1 MQRKTTFHQVLATA
15 LLLMGVAFGQ
25 NAFAESSWTIG
36 SSYNSSTKKTKFTV
50 KRSEYTYP
58 QTVLYRT
65 VGLSAYTGQHYT
77 AVSGELNFMAND
89 SIKEIYVQE
98 LDPSDD
104 AYKFQN
110 GSTRT
115 YSFEVTD
122 KGGFVLISKQRDIPS
137 GTSVNSSSTTVFGD
151 KELPI
156 SSGTITV
163 TDGGYAQAYHSV
175 NVNNYYSASASK
187 NYFTAIGAQLR
198 MTVTFDGREK
208 DDGYQYIAIYANT
221 STENIDTGAKDGDP
235 GTIYYSRYMAGFT
248 IEGNVNTTFYPYT
261 FPVTSAGDSCG
272 YVEHPWSGNPKG
284 NLEQQYFNTNCRAT
298 DGRLIIPTELSSLY
312 VRFNASGNNS
322 DTWYAQN
329 VKAHIQAV
337 DNTAPTMKGIVANP
351 GRHAKGNTVYVS
363 VAFSEIMKVTGT
375 PTLSVYWGTTSGT
388 LDYTSGSGNNVLTFK
403 GIIPKTVSD
412 KVSITGY
419 DGTIQDLAGNDFS
432 GSISYTDLFSTNADL
447 AYALSDFRQDDNHNY
462 LITCHDDL
470 RGLVGLVNNGGDI
483 SGKTF
488 LQVTN
493 LTFPYSTQWNTS
505 SSKENNFTSI
515 GNSDHP
521 FQGTYDGEGHTIS
534 GIRIYR
540 DGEGAPNNYQGL
552 FGKVSGTVKRVHLTD
567 TRITGKSYVGGIAG
581 ETNSA
586 TIEECTVANN
596 VCIHAVRNSSVSHGG
611 VVGLNR
617 GTVQSCISHATLSI
631 VNTNYGSAYG
641 GIVGRCYSGSI
652 TDCLAIG
659 VTIPGVDNRGAILGL
674 RSDGSLTCNYY
685 LNCTVAGTANATNV
699 GFNGTD
705 YYNGNSA
712 RALYALTLGQHIA
725 IDHDPSATL
734 PGSGNITYDNG
745 ADINGQPYSYN
756 MASLNLTYNGNLPT
770 GYHAIFTATA
780 GTVNGNTLTMPASA
794 VTVSTDFVA
803 NTYSVRFKSNSSSA
817 TGSMANQGFTY
828 GVAQPLT
835 ANNYS
840 RAGYTFAGWN
850 TQSNGNGTSYTD
862 QQSVSNLTPEN
873 GATFNLY
880 AQWTANQYTVKLDQ
894 QIGSGGTTSVTATF
908 DAAMPDITIPTI
920 TGYTF
925 GGYYTETNGGGTQ
938 YYNADGTSARNWDN
952 TEATT
957 LYAQWS
963 VTPWEGSGTSENDP
977 YLIIYA
983 SQLVKLADS
992 VNSGTKDYSGK
1003 YLKLGNDIDMD
1014 GIAFDGIGNFT
1025 NSFQGT
1031 FDGAGKTLSHVT
1043 VNRSTEN
1050 CVGVFG
1056 EVYDGTVKNLILD
1069 GASVTGY
1076 IRVGVLVGN
1085 TLNTTTIENCL
1096 VLNSSISGHEN
1107 KYVGVISGN
1116 HGGSDVTYCANH
1128 YRGCTFLGTANATN
1142 VGVGDSNTGTNHGA
1156 HDIAGARSIHTLT
1169 IPEHVTATSTDTV
1182 TYNHV
1187 LYYASNVSVTLSPEI
1202 GYAISDVTV
1211 NGEAATN
1218 NGDGTWS
1225 FDMPAAAATVSA
1237 TVNIKLPGTGEA
1249 NNPYMISTT
1258 AQFDL
1263 VATLVNNGESYSGV
1277 YFKLADNA
1285 NITVSNMIGTSEHP
1299 FSGNF
1304 DGNRSHN
1311 ATLTLDLLFDT
1322 EVIYTA
1328 PFRYVSGANIHDLFV
1343 GGNMRIGNNSQYAAS
1358 IVAYSE
1364 GTTILN
1370 NCVSNVE
1377 INSEANT
1384 SFAYNGGLVGHVAS
1398 ESTLN
1403 ITNCVFK
1410 GGVFYHNS
1418 GRCCGF
1424 VGLNE
1429 GTTNINGGI
1438 YEPSNQQLYY
1448 NYSYYN
1454 FINPEMGTYS
1464 LIDCYYTQ
1472 PMGESWQGTI
1482 AYTSVSDNLC
1492 HQISIAGETVYA
1504 SPDNTFIDNVNGVYD
1519 YTGAVININP
1529 TVIFGGETLDPSC
1542 YTLSLTYNGN
1552 PATEVNARGNYL
1564 YTAAGVNANGYY
1576 GNVFRYFS
1584 VVGFDGSGT
1593 DSDPYLIESIEDWNK
1608 LASRVYDG
1616 TTYSGKHFKLM
1627 ANLTISKVVGYNK
1640 INSFQGIF
1648 DGNGHTLTLNGDDF
1662 GTSGDYTSFNVCA
1675 PFRYVAGTTIKNL
1688 KVAGDIYTR
1697 TLFAGGLIGRAGDGD
1712 NVIQNCIVSVNIHS
1726 SISGDGTHGG
1736 FIAHLQGSNGV
1747 LCETTFTGC
1756 AFTGSITTTNNT
1768 TNVGGFVG
1776 WCDWGNGPDNGHCR
1790 LFFNDC
1796 FIYPSA
1802 SCISSGSKT
1811 FARCNNEGES
1821 LHFNN
1826 GYFTQAIG
1834 DVQGKRVENDGAL
1847 PIGSYT
1853 SYNVSGLKFYD
1864 NGVKDSDGTF
1874 FHNNNAL
1881 SNVITREITGYGEGS
1896 GHWAFI
1902 ASPIEGSI
1910 APNTVTNL
1918 IGASIPETNPVAYD
1932 FDLYRLDPSDLMW
1945 ENYHTHTADF
1955 NLVNGQGYLYATKET
1970 KTLTFTGTLDT
1981 GGEKTITSLPNGYNL
1996 VGNPFCIEAYVNK
2009 PYYTLDD
2016 NGAIIVANPVD
2027 KATPIQ
2033 PCYGVIVKVEN
2044 NEDIVFRTTEP
2055 FTNSNNGSLEMTL
2068 AQTVATRDG
2077 YALKTLD
2084 NAIIS
2089 FDEGSKLTKFYF
2101 GHQDANIYIP
2111 VGHEEYA
2118 IAYSEGQGEMP
2129 LNFKAVTNGSYTLTV
2144 NPEDSEM
2151 NYLHLI
2157 DNLTGA
2163 NIDLLQTPTYTFSAR
2178 NDDYESRFRLIF
2190 SANNDNETE
2199 DGFAFIS
2206 NGNLIVTGEGTLQVV
2221 DVMGRILVTK
2231 QLSTTNFQLPTSNF
2245 TAGVYVLQLINGEKV
2260 KTQKIVIK

>member
-1 MQRKTTFHQVLATA
+1 MNRHLTLSKALTAVL
-15 LLLMGVAFGQ
+15 LFMGIAFGQ
-25 NAFAESSWTIG
+25 SAFAQNTTWSIG
-36 SSYNSSTKKTKFTV
+36 ASTSNDYTTFTV
-50 KRSEYTYP
+50 TRSGSIS
-58 QTVLYRT
+58 QAVTVKYRF
-65 VGLSAYTGQHYT
+65 VNLSAYAGQHYKVT
-77 AVSGELNFMAND
+77 EVDGVSFPVNEEHLSGELTFGAGDNQATV
-89 SIKEIYVQE
+89 IVKEITPE
-98 LDPSDD
+98 TD
-104 AYKFQN
+104 AFKFQN
-110 GSTRT
+110 GTSRS
-115 YSFEVTD
+115 YRLEVTD
-122 KGGFVLISKQRDIPS
+122 LGGFELKHYDQAMTT
-137 GTSVNSSSTTVFGD
+137 GTSVPSSDAFSIKDVVIENNEYTVDDRGYATNPVKYVESSSYFSNAA
-151 KELPI
+151 PM
-156 SSGTITV
+156 
-163 TDGGYAQAYHSV
+163 AYYKHV
-175 NVNNYYSASASK
+175 D
-187 NYFTAIGAQLR
+187 AQLR
-198 MTVTFDGREK
+198 MTLSFKAKENDDAFEYVQILFDNIETCDNRSGAG
-208 DDGYQYIAIYANT
+208 DGN
-221 STENIDTGAKDGDP
+221 P
-235 GTIYYSRYMAGFT
+235 GTPSLSSYMAGFEMDT
-248 IEGNVNTTFYPYT
+248 KNKDANYKSYNFPITSVGSNLGASDPWGYGTAYPLHNQKFKSTY
-261 FPVTSAGDSCG
+261 
-272 YVEHPWSGNPKG
+272 
-284 NLEQQYFNTNCRAT
+284 RAD
-298 DGRLIIPTELSSLY
+298 DGRLIVPRDFSTLVL
-312 VRFNASGNNS
+312 RLNASGTSGS
-322 DTWYAQN
+322 DQWAVKE

-337 DNTAPTMKGIVANP
+337 EEHAPTMQAISAAP
-351 GRHAKGNTVYVS
+351 GLHAKGNTVYVS
-363 VAFSEIMKVTGT
+363 VAFTEIVQVSGT
-375 PTLSVYWGTTSGT
+375 PTLTTTPGNNWGSLSYVAG
-388 LDYTSGSGNNVLTFK
+388 SGSNVLTFSK
-403 GIIPKTVSD
+403 IIPDNASGNLN
-412 KVSITGY
+412 ITGLSCT
-419 DGTIQDLAGNDFS
+419 GNSTVKDLAGNSVS
-432 GSISYTDLFSTNADL
+432 GSSVTASNLCSLDASYAYPISYDL
-447 AYALSDFRQDDNHNY
+447 AGGSVAIANPACYTWETATF
-462 LITCHDDL
+462 T
-470 RGLVGLVNNGGDI
+470 LVN
-483 SGKTF
+483 
-488 LQVTN
+488 
-493 LTFPYSTQWNTS
+493 P
-505 SSKENNFTSI
+505 
-515 GNSDHP
+515 
-521 FQGTYDGEGHTIS
+521 
-534 GIRIYR
+534 
-540 DGEGAPNNYQGL
+540 
-552 FGKVSGTVKRVHLTD
+552 
-567 TRITGKSYVGGIAG
+567 TRT
-581 ETNSA
+581 
-586 TIEECTVANN
+586 
-596 VCIHAVRNSSVSHGG
+596 
-611 VVGLNR
+611 
-617 GTVQSCISHATLSI
+617 
-631 VNTNYGSAYG
+631 
-641 GIVGRCYSGSI
+641 
-652 TDCLAIG
+652 
-659 VTIPGVDNRGAILGL
+659 
-674 RSDGSLTCNYY
+674 
-685 LNCTVAGTANATNV
+685 
-699 GFNGTD
+699 
-705 YYNGNSA
+705 
-712 RALYALTLGQHIA
+712 
-725 IDHDPSATL
+725 
-734 PGSGNITYDNG
+734 
-745 ADINGQPYSYN
+745 
-756 MASLNLTYNGNLPT
+756 
-770 GYHAIFTATA
+770 
-780 GTVNGNTLTMPASA
+780 
-794 VTVSTDFVA
+794 
-803 NTYSVRFKSNSSSA
+803 
-817 TGSMANQGFTY
+817 
-828 GVAQPLT
+828 
-835 ANNYS
+835 
-840 RAGYTFAGWN
+840 GYTFAGW
-850 TQSNGNGTSYTD
+850 TGSNGNTPQTNVSITNHSHGDKSYTANWD
-862 QQSVSNLTPEN
+862 PHTYSIRFNANAGTGTAATGTMTNQSFTYDEAQNLTANTFSRMGYTFAGWSTSENGAVDYTDGQSVSNLTPEN
-873 GATFNLY
+873 GAIIDLYAQWDVHHYTIQFDKNSNEATGTMANQAFTYDQGVLNANTFARIGYTFTGWNTQADGNGTSYPDQQASPNVTATNNATVTLY
-880 AQWTANQYTVKLDQ
+880 AQWTPISYTVHFNANYDNNGIVISGSMSDQ
-894 QIGSGGTTSVTATF
+894 TLTYDQGTLNANAFTR
-908 DAAMPDITIPTI
+908 

-925 GGYYTETNGGGTQ
+925 V
-938 YYNADGTSARNWDN
+938 NWN
-952 TEATT
+952 TEADGSGATYTDQQAAPNVTATNGATVT
-957 LYAQWS
+957 LYPQWS

-1014 GIAFDGIGNFT
+1014 GIAFDGIGNYT

-1085 TLNTTTIENCL
+1085 TLSINDTTTIENCL

-1169 IPEHVTATSTDTV
+1169 IPERVTATSTDTV

-1187 LYYASNVSVTLSPEI
+1187 LYYASNVSVTLTPEM
-1202 GYAISDVTV
+1202 YYTISNVTV

-1225 FDMPAAAATVSA
+1225 FFMPAEDATVSA
-1237 TVNIKLPGTGEA
+1237 TVKFDLPGTGEE
-1249 NNPYMISTT
+1249 NDPYIISDTT
-1258 AQFDL
+1258 QFNL
-1263 VATLVNNGESYSGV
+1263 VATLVNNGESFNGV

-1285 NITVSNMIGTSEHP
+1285 NITVSNMIGTSAHP

-1322 EVIYTA
+1322 EVICTA

-1377 INSEANT
+1377 INSEAHN

-1398 ESTLN
+1398 GSTLN

-1410 GGVFYHNS
+1410 GRVFYHNS
-1418 GRCCGF
+1418 GQCCGF

-1438 YEPSNQQLYY
+1438 YEPSYQQLYY
-1448 NYSYYN
+1448 NYYYYN
-1454 FINPEMGTYS
+1454 FINPDMGTYS

-1482 AYTSVSDNLC
+1482 AYTSVRDNLC

-1504 SPDNTFIDNVNGVYD
+1504 SPDDTFIDNVNGVYD

-1576 GNVFRYFS
+1576 GNVYRYFS

-1608 LASRVYDG
+1608 LASRVEAG
-1616 TTYSGKHFKLM
+1616 TTFSGKHFKLM
-1627 ANLTISKVVGYNK
+1627 ANLTISKVVGYTK
-1640 INSFQGIF
+1640 IQSFQGIF
-1648 DGNGHTLTLNGDDF
+1648 DGNGHTLTLNGDNF
-1662 GTSGDYTSFNVCA
+1662 GTSGYYTSFHVCA

-1688 KVAGDIYTR
+1688 KIAGDIYTK
-1697 TLFAGGLIGRAGDGD
+1697 TKFAGGLIGRAGDGD

-1726 SISGDGTHGG
+1726 SVSGDGTHGG
-1736 FIAHLQGSNGV
+1736 FIAHLQGGNGA
-1747 LCETTFTGC
+1747 LSETTFTGC

-1796 FIYPSA
+1796 FINPSA

-1811 FARCNNEGES
+1811 FARCSDES
-1821 LHFNN
+1821 QSLSGNINN

-1834 DVQGKRVENDGAL
+1834 DVQGKRVENDSAL

-1981 GGEKTITSLPNGYNL
+1981 GGEKAIAGLPNGYNL

-2068 AQTVATRDG
+2068 AQTVANRDG

-2129 LNFKAVTNGSYTLTV
+2129 LNFKATKNGTYTLSV
-2144 NPEDSEM
+2144 NTEGLELG
-2151 NYLHLI
+2151 YLHLI
-2157 DNLTGA
+2157 DNLTSA
-2163 NIDLLQTPTYTFSAR
+2163 NIDLLQTPSYTFTAKTT
-2178 NDDYESRFRLIF
+2178 DYASRFKLVF
-2190 SANNDNETE
+2190 SDDNNDFNPEGNN
-2199 DGFAFIS
+2199 DFAFIDG
-2206 NGNLIVTGEGTLQVV
+2206 NGEIHLLVETCHGASLQIIDALGRIIVTNVG
-2221 DVMGRILVTK
+2221 
-2231 QLSTTNFQLPTSNF
+2231 LSQCGSPTAGMAS
-2245 TAGVYVLQLINGEKV
+2245 GVYVLRLIDGENV
-2260 KTQKIVIK
+2260 RIQKIVIK

>member
-1 MQRKTTFHQVLATA
+1 MTTFQIIGVIFMAVVAVGIILGLRKGDRRDMRCVLMMLT
-15 LLLMGVAFGQ
+15 LLAIGQ
-25 NAFAESSWTIG
+25 GAFAESSWTID
-36 SSYNSSTKKTKFTV
+36 SSYNPSTHKTKFSI

-58 QTVLYRT
+58 QIVLYRT
-65 VGLSAYTGQHYT
+65 VGLSAYAGQHYT
-77 AVSGELNFMAND
+77 AVSGELNFTAND
-89 SIKEIYVQE
+89 SIKEIEVTE
-98 LDPSDD
+98 LNPNDY
-104 AYKFQN
+104 AYMFQN
-110 GSTRT
+110 GSNRI
-115 YSFEVTD
+115 YNFEVTD
-122 KGGFVLISKQRDIPS
+122 RGGFLLVSAQRAIPI
-137 GTSVNSSSTTVFGD
+137 GNSVDNSSSVVFGE
-151 KELPI
+151 KELNI
-156 SSGTITV
+156 KSEQFTV
-163 TDGGYAQAYHSV
+163 TDAGYNQAYYSV
-175 NVNNYYSASASK
+175 NVNNYYSASAPK
-187 NYFTAIGAQLR
+187 NYFTTSGAQLR
-198 MTVTFDGREK
+198 MTVTLDAREK

-221 STENIDTGAKDGDP
+221 STSNVDTGDKNGDP

-248 IEGNVNTTFYPYT
+248 IDGNVNTTFYPYT
-261 FPVTSAGDSCG
+261 FPVTSQGNNCG

-298 DGRLIIPTELSSLY
+298 DGRLIIPTDLSSLY
-312 VRFNASGNNS
+312 VRFDASGNL
-322 DTWYAQN
+322 DDDWYAKN

-337 DNTAPTMKGIVANP
+337 DNSAPTLKGIVVNP

-388 LDYTSGSGNNVLTFK
+388 LDYTSGSGSNVLTFK
-403 GIIPKTVSD
+403 GIIPKSVSGN
-412 KVSITGY
+412 VSITGY
-419 DGTIQDLAGNDFS
+419 DGTIQDLAGNNFS

-493 LTFPYSTQWNTS
+493 LTFPYSTQWNNS
-505 SSKENNFTSI
+505 SGTENNFTCI

-552 FGKVSGTVKRVHLTD
+552 FGKVSGIVKRVHLTN

-596 VCIHAVRNSSVSHGG
+596 VCIHAVNTQSLSHGG
-611 VVGLNR
+611 VVGYNR
-617 GTVQSCISHATLSI
+617 GTVQSCISHATLS
-631 VNTNYGSAYG
+631 VTNTTNCSAYG
-641 GIVGRCYSGSI
+641 GIAGRSSGSI

-659 VTIPGVDNRGAILGL
+659 ATIPSVASRGAILGY
-674 RSDGSLTCNYY
+674 REGGGSLTCNYY

-699 GFNGTD
+699 GFDGTD
-705 YYNGNSA
+705 YFNGNSA
-712 RALYALTLGQHIA
+712 RALYALTLGAYIA

-770 GYHAIFTATA
+770 GYHTIFTATA
-780 GTVNGNTLTMPASA
+780 GTINGNTLTMPASA
-794 VTVSTDFVA
+794 VTVSSNFAV

-828 GVAQPLT
+828 GVAQPLN

-840 RAGYTFAGWN
+840 RTGYTFASWN
-850 TQSNGNGTSYTD
+850 TQADGNGTSYTD

-873 GATFNLY
+873 GAII
-880 AQWTANQYTVKLDQ
+880 D
-894 QIGSGGTTSVTATF
+894 
-908 DAAMPDITIPTI
+908 
-920 TGYTF
+920 
-925 GGYYTETNGGGTQ
+925 
-938 YYNADGTSARNWDN
+938 
-952 TEATT
+952 

-963 VTPWEGSGTSENDP
+963 ITNWTGSGASEDDP
-977 YLIIYA
+977 YLIINA
-983 SQLVKLADS
+983 SQLVKLAND
-992 VNSGTKDYSGK
+992 VNGGQKYYGK
-1003 YLKLGNDIDMD
+1003 FFKLGNDIDMD
-1014 GIAFDGIGNFT
+1014 GIAFEGIGYGSGSNTFHGNFNGDNKIISNVT
-1025 NSFQGT
+1025 IDRPTEDYIGFFGKPDYGT
-1031 FDGAGKTLSHVT
+1031 I
-1043 VNRSTEN
+1043 
-1050 CVGVFG
+1050 
-1056 EVYDGTVKNLILD
+1056 KNLILD
-1069 GASVTGY
+1069 GASITGRFY
-1076 IRVGVLVGN
+1076 VGVLAGKCN
-1085 TLNTTTIENCL
+1085 RNIQSCL
-1096 VLNSSISGHEN
+1096 VLNSS
-1107 KYVGVISGN
+1107 
-1116 HGGSDVTYCANH
+1116 VT
-1128 YRGCTFLGTANATN
+1128 T
-1142 VGVGDSNTGTNHGA
+1142 NTGTN
-1156 HDIAGARSIHTLT
+1156 DIGIIYGVESYFTSITNNHYRNCSVTRGGNTYTANIGTNDGDVDGARSIHTLAL
-1169 IPEHVTATSTDTV
+1169 PEHLTATSTDTV

-1218 NGDGTWS
+1218 NGNGTWS
-1225 FDMPAAAATVSA
+1225 FTMPAADATVSA
-1237 TVNIKLPGTGEA
+1237 TVNLKLPGTGEA

-1377 INSEANT
+1377 INSEAHN

-1410 GGVFYHNS
+1410 GSVFYHNS
-1418 GRCCGF
+1418 GQCCGF
-1424 VGLNE
+1424 VGLNH

-1438 YEPSNQQLYY
+1438 YEPSYQQLYSY
-1448 NYSYYN
+1448 YYYYN
-1454 FINPEMGTYS
+1454 FINPDMGTYS
-1464 LIDCYYTQ
+1464 LTDCYYTQ
-1472 PMGESWQGTI
+1472 PMSESWQGTI
-1482 AYTSVSDNLC
+1482 AYTSVRDNLC

-1529 TVIFGGETLDPSC
+1529 TVIFGGDILDPSC
-1542 YTLSLTYNGN
+1542 YTISLTYNGN

-1576 GNVFRYFS
+1576 GNVYRYFS

-1662 GTSGDYTSFNVCA
+1662 GTSGYYTSFNVCA

-1697 TLFAGGLIGRAGDGD
+1697 TQFAGGLIGRAGDGD

-1796 FIYPSA
+1796 FINPSA

-1811 FARCNNEGES
+1811 FARCNDESQS

-1834 DVQGKRVENDGAL
+1834 DSQGKRVENDGAL

-1853 SYNVSGLKFYD
+1853 LYNVSGLKFYD

-1874 FHNNNAL
+1874 YHYINAP
-1881 SNVITREITGYGEGS
+1881 SNAIKRQFIGYGDNND
-1896 GHWAFI
+1896 HWAFI
-1902 ASPIEGSI
+1902 ASPLEDNIS
-1910 APNTVTNL
+1910 PNDVNNL
-1918 IGASIPETNPVAYD
+1918 LDNNEAYY
-1932 FDLYRLDPSDLMW
+1932 DLYRLNPSNTMW
-1945 ENYHTHTADF
+1945 ENWKAHEGNAASNF
-1955 NLVNGQGYLYATKET
+1955 NFINGRGYLYATKYNRIM
-1970 KTLTFTGTLDT
+1970 TFTGTLNM
-1981 GGEKTITSLPNGYNL
+1981 GGEKTIAGLPNGYNL

-2077 YALKTLD
+2077 NALKTLD
-2084 NAIIS
+2084 NAIIT
-2089 FDEGSKLTKFYF
+2089 FDEGDELGKFYF

-2111 VGHEEYA
+2111 KDGNDYA
-2118 IAYSEGQGEMP
+2118 IAYSDRNGDIP
-2129 LNFKAVTNGSYTLTV
+2129 LYFKAKETGTYIITFDGDDMSGIK
-2144 NPEDSEM
+2144 
-2151 NYLHLI
+2151 LI
-2157 DNLTGA
+2157 DKFKNETV
-2163 NIDLLQTPTYTFSAR
+2163 DLS
-2178 NDDYESRFRLIF
+2178 I
-2190 SANNDNETE
+2190 DNEYSFIGSSADRRDRFVLVFSSTGSE
-2199 DGFAFIS
+2199 TGSESEIFAYQDGSDIIVEGEGELQVFDALGRMALS
-2206 NGNLIVTGEGTLQVV
+2206 QRVNGNE
-2221 DVMGRILVTK
+2221 RITMP
-2231 QLSTTNFQLPTSNF
+2231 QT
-2245 TAGVYVLQLINGEKV
+2245 GVYILRIIGDKIKV
-2260 KTQKIVIK
+2260 QKIIINK

>member
-1 MQRKTTFHQVLATA
+1 MNRHLTLSKALTAVL
-15 LLLMGVAFGQ
+15 LFMGIAFGQ
-25 NAFAESSWTIG
+25 SAFAESAWTIN
-36 SSYNSSTKKTKFTV
+36 SSYNNITKKTTFTI

-65 VGLSAYTGQHYT
+65 VGLSAYAGKHYA
-77 AVSGELNFMAND
+77 AVSGELNFAAND
-89 SIKEIYVQE
+89 SIKEIEVTENYN
-98 LDPSDD
+98 LTDN

-115 YSFEVTD
+115 YLFEVTD
-122 KGGFVLISKQRDIPS
+122 KGGFLLATKQRDMTT
-137 GTSVNSSSTTVFGD
+137 GTSVNNSSTTVFGE
-151 KELPI
+151 KEL
-156 SSGTITV
+156 TIKSEQFTV
-163 TDGGYAQAYHSV
+163 TDDGYDQAYHSV
-175 NVNNYYSASASK
+175 NVNNYYSNSAPK

-198 MTVTFDGREK
+198 MTVTFDAREK

-221 STENIDTGAKDGDP
+221 DISNVDTGDKNGDP
-235 GTIYYSRYMAGFT
+235 GTINYSKYMAGFT
-248 IEGNVNTTFYPYT
+248 IEGNVCTDFYPYT
-261 FPVTSAGDSCG
+261 FPVTSKGNACG

-284 NLEQQYFNTNCRAT
+284 NLEQQYFNTDCRAT
-298 DGRLIIPTELSSLY
+298 DGRLIIPTDLSSLY
-312 VRFNASGNNS
+312 VRFDASGNL
-322 DTWYAQN
+322 DDDWYAKN
-329 VKAHIQAV
+329 VKAHIQAI
-337 DNTAPTMKGIVANP
+337 DNSAPTMKGIVVNP
-351 GRHAKGNTVYVS
+351 GRHARGNTVYVS
-363 VAFSEIMKVTGT
+363 VAFSEIMTVTGT
-375 PTLSVYWGTTSGT
+375 PTLSVYWGNTSGT
-388 LDYTSGSGNNVLTFK
+388 LDYTSGSGSNVLTFK
-403 GIIPKTVSD
+403 GIIPETVSGMI
-412 KVSITGY
+412 SITGY
-419 DGTIQDLAGNDFS
+419 DGTIQDLAGNNFS
-432 GSISYTDLFSTNADL
+432 GSISSIDLFSIDADL
-447 AYALSDFRQDDNHNY
+447 VYTLSNFQQDSGKY

-470 RGLVGLVNNGGDI
+470 RGLAGLVNNGGDT

-488 LQVTN
+488 RQVTN

-534 GIRIYR
+534 GIRIYK
-540 DGEGAPNNYQGL
+540 DGDGAPNNYQGL

-596 VCIHAVRNSSVSHGG
+596 VCIHAVNTQSLSHGG
-611 VVGLNR
+611 VVGYNR
-617 GTVQSCISHATLSI
+617 GTVQSCISHATLT
-631 VNTNYGSAYG
+631 VTKTTNCSAYG
-641 GIVGRCYSGSI
+641 GIAGRSSGSI

-659 VTIPGVDNRGAILGL
+659 ATIPGVDSRGAILGY
-674 RSDGSLTCNYY
+674 REGGGSLTCNYY

-699 GFNGTD
+699 GFDGTD
-705 YYNGNSA
+705 YFNGNSA
-712 RALYALTLGQHIA
+712 RALYALTLGAYIA

-756 MASLNLTYNGNLPT
+756 TASLNLTYNGNLPT
-770 GYHAIFTATA
+770 GYHTIYTATA
-780 GTVNGNTLTMPASA
+780 GTINGNTLTMPASA
-794 VTVSTDFVA
+794 VTVSSNFAV

-828 GVAQPLT
+828 GVAQPLN
-835 ANNYS
+835 ANAFS
-840 RAGYTFAGWN
+840 RTGYTFAGWN
-850 TQSNGNGTSYTD
+850 TQADGNGTFYTD
-862 QQSVSNLTPEN
+862 QQSVSNLTANHGE
-873 GATFNLY
+873 TVNLY
-880 AQWTANQYTVKLDQ
+880 AQWEPISYTVH
-894 QIGSGGTTSVTATF
+894 F
-908 DAAMPDITIPTI
+908 DANYDNNGIVITGTMSDQNFIYDHAQNLT
-920 TGYTF
+920 TNAFEREGYTF
-925 GGYYTETNGGGTQ
+925 TGWNTQ
-938 YYNADGTSARNWDN
+938 ADGMGDDYNNGQEVNNLTYVQNGVV
-952 TEATT
+952 T
-957 LYAQWS
+957 LYAKWDLIYWTGDGSS
-963 VTPWEGSGTSENDP
+963 VNP
-977 YLIIYA
+977 YLIIYP
-983 SQLVKLADS
+983 SQLVKLAND
-992 VNSGTKDYSGK
+992 VNSGNNEHPSEYF
-1003 YLKLGNDIDMD
+1003 KLGNDIDMS
-1014 GIAFDGIGNFT
+1014 GVNFEGIGNSYSRYFKGDF
-1025 NSFQGT
+1025 NG
-1031 FDGAGKTLSHVT
+1031 DNKTISNLTISKPNT
-1043 VNRSTEN
+1043 SY
-1050 CVGVFG
+1050 VGLFSYLNTSVSS
-1056 EVYDGTVKNLILD
+1056 LILS
-1069 GASVTGY
+1069 GATITGGY
-1076 IRVGVLVGN
+1076 HTGAIAGMTGAN
-1085 TLNTTTIENCL
+1085 ATISNCL
-1096 VLNSSISGHEN
+1096 VINSSINSN
-1107 KYVGVISGN
+1107 DSYFGVYAGDNNISATFTHN
-1116 HGGSDVTYCANH
+1116 YYYNCTCNINETTYTINI
-1128 YRGCTFLGTANATN
+1128 ATN
-1142 VGVGDSNTGTNHGA
+1142 QGDKP
-1156 HDIAGARSIHTLT
+1156 GARSIHTLEL
-1169 IPEHVTATSTDTV
+1169 PERVTATSTDTV
-1182 TYNHV
+1182 TYNQV

-1237 TVNIKLPGTGEA
+1237 TVNLKLPGTGEA
-1249 NNPYMISTT
+1249 NNPYIISTT
-1258 AQFDL
+1258 AHFDL

-1285 NITVSNMIGTSEHP
+1285 NITVSNMMGTSEHP

-1304 DGNRSHN
+1304 DGNRINN
-1311 ATLTLDLLFDT
+1311 ATLTLNLLFDT

-1343 GGNMRIGNNSQYAAS
+1343 GGDMRIGNNSQYAAS
-1358 IVAYSE
+1358 IVAHSE

-1377 INSEANT
+1377 INSEAHNN
-1384 SFAYNGGLVGHVAS
+1384 FAYNGGLVGHVAS
-1398 ESTLN
+1398 GSTLN

-1410 GGVFYHNS
+1410 GRVFYHNS
-1418 GRCCGF
+1418 GQCCGF

-1438 YEPSNQQLYY
+1438 YEPSYQQLYTYYYY
-1448 NYSYYN
+1448 NN
-1454 FINPEMGTYS
+1454 FINPDMGTYS
-1464 LIDCYYTQ
+1464 LTDCYYTQ

-1482 AYTSVSDNLC
+1482 AYTSVIDNLC

-1504 SPDNTFIDNVNGVYD
+1504 SPDYTFIDNVNSVYD
-1519 YTGAVININP
+1519 CTGAAININP

-1552 PATEVNARGNYL
+1552 PATEVNAPGNYL

-1576 GNVFRYFS
+1576 GNVYRYFS

-1648 DGNGHTLTLNGDDF
+1648 DGDGHTLTLNGDDF
-1662 GTSGDYTSFNVCA
+1662 GTSGYYTSFHVCA

-1688 KVAGDIYTR
+1688 KVAGDIYTK
-1697 TLFAGGLIGRAGDGD
+1697 TLFAGGLIGRAGDGN

-1726 SISGDGTHGG
+1726 SVSGDGTHGG
-1736 FIAHLQGSNGV
+1736 FIAHLQGGNGA
-1747 LCETTFTGC
+1747 LSETTFSGC
-1756 AFTGSITTTNNT
+1756 AFTGSITTTDNHT

-1776 WCDWGNGPDNGHCR
+1776 WCEWGNGPDNGRCR

-1796 FIYPSA
+1796 FINPSA
-1802 SCISSGSKT
+1802 SCISEGSKT

-1834 DVQGKRVENDGAL
+1834 DEQGQRVENDGAL

-1853 SYNVSGLKFYD
+1853 LYNVIGLKFYD

-1874 FHNNNAL
+1874 YHNTNAL
-1881 SNVITREITGYGEGS
+1881 SNAITREITGYGEGS

-1902 ASPIEGSI
+1902 ASPIEGSV

-1918 IGASIPETNPVAYD
+1918 IGTSIPETNPVVYD
-1932 FDLYRLDPSDLMW
+1932 FDLYRLNPSDLMW
-1945 ENYHTHTADF
+1945 ENYHANTADF

-1970 KTLTFTGTLDT
+1970 KTLTFTGTLDM
-1981 GGEKTITSLPNGYNL
+1981 GGEKAIAGLPNGYNL

-2027 KATPIQ
+2027 KATAIQ

-2044 NEDIVFRTTEP
+2044 NEDVVFRTTEP
-2055 FTNSNNGSLEMTL
+2055 FMNSSNGSLEMTL

-2077 YALKTLD
+2077 NALKTLD

-2129 LNFKAVTNGSYTLTV
+2129 LNFKAHKNGEYTLTV
-2144 NPEDSEM
+2144 ETFHSPLST
-2151 NYLHLI
+2151 LHLI

-2163 NIDLLQTPTYTFSAR
+2163 NINLLVTPSYTFTAKTTDYASRFKLVFSAQDPEG
-2178 NDDYESRFRLIF
+2178 NDD
-2190 SANNDNETE
+2190 
-2199 DGFAFIS
+2199 FAFIDG
-2206 NGNLIVTGEGTLQVV
+2206 NGNLIVNGDGIVQII
-2221 DVMGRILVTK
+2221 DVMGRIIFTNVG
-2231 QLSTTNFQLPTSNF
+2231 LSQCGSPTNGMTP
-2245 TAGVYVLQLINGEKV
+2245 GVYVLRLINGENV
-2260 KTQKIVIK
+2260 KMQKIVVR

>member
-1 MQRKTTFHQVLATA
+1 MSRHLTLSKALTAVLLFIGIA
-15 LLLMGVAFGQ
+15 LGQ
-25 NAFAESSWTIG
+25 NAFAESSWTIN

-65 VGLSAYTGQHYT
+65 VGLSAYAGQHYT

-110 GSTRT
+110 GSYRT
-115 YSFEVTD
+115 YCFEVTD
-122 KGGFVLISKQRDIPS
+122 KGGFLLESKLRSIST
-137 GTSVNSSSTTVFGD
+137 GTSVDSSSTTVFGE
-151 KELPI
+151 KELAI
-156 SSGTITV
+156 KSEQFTITD
-163 TDGGYAQAYHSV
+163 DGYDQAYHSV

-187 NYFTAIGAQLR
+187 NYFTTAGAQLR
-198 MTVTFDGREK
+198 MTVTFDAREK

-221 STENIDTGAKDGDP
+221 NTGNVDTGAKDGNP

-261 FPVTSAGDSCG
+261 FPVTSQGNNCG

-298 DGRLIIPTELSSLY
+298 DGRLIIPTDLSSLY
-312 VRFNASGNNS
+312 VRFDASGNL
-322 DTWYAQN
+322 DDDWYAKN

-388 LDYTSGSGNNVLTFK
+388 LDYTSGSGSNVLTFK
-403 GIIPKTVSD
+403 GIIPKTVSG

-470 RGLVGLVNNGGDI
+470 RGLAGLVNNGGDI

-493 LTFPYSTQWNTS
+493 LTFPYSTQWNNS
-505 SSKENNFTSI
+505 SGTENNFTCI

-534 GIRIYR
+534 GIRIYK

-552 FGKVSGTVKRVHLTD
+552 FGKVSGIVKRVHLTN

-596 VCIHAVRNSSVSHGG
+596 VCIHAVNTQSLSHGG
-611 VVGLNR
+611 VVGYNR
-617 GTVQSCISHATLSI
+617 GTVQSCISHATLS
-631 VNTNYGSAYG
+631 VTNTTNCSAYG
-641 GIVGRCYSGSI
+641 GIAGRSSGSI

-659 VTIPGVDNRGAILGL
+659 ATIPSVASRGAILGY
-674 RSDGSLTCNYY
+674 REGGGSLTCNYY

-699 GFNGTD
+699 GFDGTD
-705 YYNGNSA
+705 YFNGNSA
-712 RALYALTLGQHIA
+712 RALYALTLGAYIA

-745 ADINGQPYSYN
+745 ANINGQPYSY
-756 MASLNLTYNGNLPT
+756 ATATLNLTYNSNPPT
-770 GYHAIFTATA
+770 GYHVRFTANA
-780 GTVNGNTLTMPASA
+780 GSINGNTLTMPASA

-803 NTYSVRFKSNSSSA
+803 NTYSVRFNKNNTNA
-817 TGSMANQGFTY
+817 TGTMANQGFTY
-828 GVAQPLT
+828 GVTQPLN

-840 RAGYTFAGWN
+840 RTGYTFAGWN
-850 TQSNGNGTSYTD
+850 TQADGNGTFYTD
-862 QQSVSNLTPEN
+862 QQSVSNLTPDN
-873 GATFNLY
+873 NAILNLY
-880 AQWTANQYTVKLDQ
+880 AQWTPNQYTVTLDQ

-938 YYNADGTSARNWDN
+938 YYNADGTSAHNWDI

-963 VTPWEGSGTSENDP
+963 IINWTGSGTQDDP
-977 YLIIYA
+977 YLIIYP
-983 SQLVKLADS
+983 SQLLKLADD
-992 VNSGTKDYSGK
+992 VNSGQEYYGK
-1003 YLKLGNDIDMD
+1003 FFKLGNDIDMD
-1014 GIAFDGIGNFT
+1014 GIAFEGIGKGSGSNE
-1025 NSFQGT
+1025 FQGNFNGDNKIISNVT
-1031 FDGAGKTLSHVT
+1031 IDRPTEDYIGFFGKPD
-1043 VNRSTEN
+1043 
-1050 CVGVFG
+1050 
-1056 EVYDGTVKNLILD
+1056 YGTIKNLILD
-1069 GASVTGY
+1069 GASITGRFY
-1076 IRVGVLVGN
+1076 VGVLAGKCN
-1085 TLNTTTIENCL
+1085 RNIQSCL
-1096 VLNSSISGHEN
+1096 VLNSS
-1107 KYVGVISGN
+1107 
-1116 HGGSDVTYCANH
+1116 VT
-1128 YRGCTFLGTANATN
+1128 T
-1142 VGVGDSNTGTNHGA
+1142 NTGTNDIGIIYGVESYFTSITNNHYRNCSVTKGGNTYTTNIGTNHG
-1156 HDIAGARSIHTLT
+1156 DVDGARSIHTLT
-1169 IPEHVTATSTDTV
+1169 IPERVTATSTDTV

-1237 TVNIKLPGTGEA
+1237 TVNLKLPGTGEA

-1377 INSEANT
+1377 INSEAHN

-1410 GGVFYHNS
+1410 GSVFYHNS
-1418 GRCCGF
+1418 GQCCGF
-1424 VGLNE
+1424 VGLNH

-1438 YEPSNQQLYY
+1438 YEPSYQQLYSY
-1448 NYSYYN
+1448 YYYYN
-1454 FINPEMGTYS
+1454 FINPDMGTYS
-1464 LIDCYYTQ
+1464 LTDCYYTQ

-1482 AYTSVSDNLC
+1482 AYTSVRDNLC

-1564 YTAAGVNANGYY
+1564 YTASGVNANGYY
-1576 GNVFRYFS
+1576 GNVYRYFS

-1648 DGNGHTLTLNGDDF
+1648 DGDGHTLTLNGDDF
-1662 GTSGDYTSFNVCA
+1662 GTSGYYTSFHVCA

-1697 TLFAGGLIGRAGDGD
+1697 TQYAGGLIGRAGDGD

-1796 FIYPSA
+1796 FINPSA

-1811 FARCNNEGES
+1811 FARCNDESQS

-1834 DVQGKRVENDGAL
+1834 DSQGQRVENDGAL

-1853 SYNVSGLKFYD
+1853 LYNVSGLKFYD
-1864 NGVKDSDGTF
+1864 NGLKDSDGSF
-1874 FHNNNAL
+1874 YHNTNAP
-1881 SNVITREITGYGEGS
+1881 SNYIKRQFIGYGDNND
-1896 GHWAFI
+1896 HWAFI
-1902 ASPIEGSI
+1902 ASPLEDNIS
-1910 APNTVTNL
+1910 PNDVNNL
-1918 IGASIPETNPVAYD
+1918 LDNNEAYY
-1932 FDLYRLDPSDLMW
+1932 DLYRLNPSNTRW
-1945 ENYHTHTADF
+1945 ENWKEHEGNAASNF
-1955 NLVNGQGYLYATKET
+1955 NFVNGMGYLYATKYNRIV
-1970 KTLTFTGTLDT
+1970 TFTGTLNM
-1981 GGEKTITSLPNGYNL
+1981 GGEKTITGLPNGYNL

-2044 NEDIVFRTTEP
+2044 NEDVVFRTTEP
-2055 FTNSNNGSLEMTL
+2055 FMNSSNGSLEMTL

-2077 YALKTLD
+2077 NALKTLD
-2084 NAIIS
+2084 NAIIT
-2089 FDEGSKLTKFYF
+2089 FDEGDELGKFYF

-2111 VGHEEYA
+2111 QNGKEYA
-2118 IAYSEGQGEMP
+2118 IAYSDAQGETP

-2144 NPEDSEM
+2144 NPEGLEM
-2151 NYLHLI
+2151 DYLHLI

-2163 NIDLLQTPTYTFSAR
+2163 NIDLLQTPSYTFDAR
-2178 NDDYESRFRLIF
+2178 TTDYASRFKLVF
-2190 SANNDNETE
+2190 NANGAEDNND
-2199 DGFAFIS
+2199 FAFIDG
-2206 NGNLIVTGEGTLQVV
+2206 NGNIIINGSGMVQIIDML
-2221 DVMGRILVTK
+2221 GRVLVTRDANNLIGT
-2231 QLSTTNFQLPTSNF
+2231 QGLVG
-2245 TAGVYVLQLINGEKV
+2245 GVYVLRLINGDHV
-2260 KTQKIVIK
+2260 KTQKIVVR

>member
-1 MQRKTTFHQVLATA
+1 MSRHLTLSKALTAVLLFIGIA
-15 LLLMGVAFGQ
+15 LGQ
-25 NAFAESSWTIG
+25 NAFAESSWTIN

-65 VGLSAYTGQHYT
+65 VGLSAYAGQHYT

-110 GSTRT
+110 GSYRT
-115 YSFEVTD
+115 YCFEVTD
-122 KGGFVLISKQRDIPS
+122 KGGFLLESKLRSIST
-137 GTSVNSSSTTVFGD
+137 GTSVDSSSTTVFGE
-151 KELPI
+151 KELAI
-156 SSGTITV
+156 KSEQFTITD
-163 TDGGYAQAYHSV
+163 DGYDQAYHSV

-187 NYFTAIGAQLR
+187 NYFTTAGAQLR
-198 MTVTFDGREK
+198 MTVTFDAREK

-221 STENIDTGAKDGDP
+221 NTGNVDTGAKDGNP

-261 FPVTSAGDSCG
+261 FPVTSQGNNCG

-298 DGRLIIPTELSSLY
+298 DGRLIIPTDLSSLY
-312 VRFNASGNNS
+312 VRFDASGNL
-322 DTWYAQN
+322 DDDWYAKN

-388 LDYTSGSGNNVLTFK
+388 LDYTSGSGSNVLTFK
-403 GIIPKTVSD
+403 GIIPKTVSG

-470 RGLVGLVNNGGDI
+470 RGLAGLVNNGGDI

-493 LTFPYSTQWNTS
+493 LTFPYSTQWNNS
-505 SSKENNFTSI
+505 SGTENNFTCI

-534 GIRIYR
+534 GIRIYK

-552 FGKVSGTVKRVHLTD
+552 FGKVSGIVKRVHLTN

-596 VCIHAVRNSSVSHGG
+596 VCIHAVNTQSLSHGG
-611 VVGLNR
+611 VVGYNR
-617 GTVQSCISHATLSI
+617 GTVQSCISHATLS
-631 VNTNYGSAYG
+631 VTNTTNCSAYG
-641 GIVGRCYSGSI
+641 GIAGRSSGSI

-659 VTIPGVDNRGAILGL
+659 ATIPGVDNRGAILGY
-674 RSDGSLTCNYY
+674 REGGGSLTCNYY

-705 YYNGNSA
+705 YSNGNSA
-712 RALYALTLGQHIA
+712 RALYALTLGAYIA

-734 PGSGNITYDNG
+734 PDSGNITYDNG
-745 ADINGQPYSYN
+745 ADINGQPYSY
-756 MASLNLTYNGNLPT
+756 ATATLNLTYNSNPPT
-770 GYHAIFTATA
+770 GYHVRFTANA
-780 GTVNGNTLTMPASA
+780 GSINGNTLTMPASA

-803 NTYSVRFKSNSSSA
+803 NTYSVRFNKNNTNA
-817 TGSMANQGFTY
+817 TGTMANQGFTY
-828 GVAQPLT
+828 GVTQPLN

-840 RAGYTFAGWN
+840 RTGYTFAGWN
-850 TQSNGNGTSYTD
+850 TQADGNGTFYTD
-862 QQSVSNLTPEN
+862 QQSVSNLTPDN
-873 GATFNLY
+873 NAILNLY
-880 AQWTANQYTVKLDQ
+880 AQWTPNQYTVTLDQ

-925 GGYYTETNGGGTQ
+925 GGYYIETNGGGTQ
-938 YYNADGTSARNWDN
+938 YYNADGTSAHNWDI

-963 VTPWEGSGTSENDP
+963 IINWTGSGTQDDP
-977 YLIIYA
+977 YLIIYP
-983 SQLVKLADS
+983 SQLLKLADD
-992 VNSGTKDYSGK
+992 VNSGQKYYGK
-1003 YLKLGNDIDMD
+1003 FFKLGNDIDMD
-1014 GIAFDGIGNFT
+1014 GIAFEGIGYGSGSNE
-1025 NSFQGT
+1025 FQGNFNGDNKIISNVT
-1031 FDGAGKTLSHVT
+1031 IDRPTEDYIGFFGKPD
-1043 VNRSTEN
+1043 
-1050 CVGVFG
+1050 
-1056 EVYDGTVKNLILD
+1056 YGTIKNLILD
-1069 GASVTGY
+1069 GASITGRFY
-1076 IRVGVLVGN
+1076 VGVLAGKCN
-1085 TLNTTTIENCL
+1085 RNIQSCL
-1096 VLNSSISGHEN
+1096 VLNSS
-1107 KYVGVISGN
+1107 
-1116 HGGSDVTYCANH
+1116 VT
-1128 YRGCTFLGTANATN
+1128 T
-1142 VGVGDSNTGTNHGA
+1142 NTGTNDIGIIYGVESYFTSITNNHYRNCSVTKGGNTYTTNIGTNHG
-1156 HDIAGARSIHTLT
+1156 DVDGARSIHTLEL
-1169 IPEHVTATSTDTV
+1169 PEHVTATSAETRIYNQV
-1182 TYNHV
+1182 T
-1187 LYYASNVSVTLSPEI
+1187 YYASNVSVTLTPEI

-1285 NITVSNMIGTSEHP
+1285 NITVSNMIGTSAHP

-1410 GGVFYHNS
+1410 GSVYYHNS

-1424 VGLNE
+1424 VGLNH

-1438 YEPSNQQLYY
+1438 YEPSNQQLYSY
-1448 NYSYYN
+1448 YDYYN

-1464 LIDCYYTQ
+1464 LTDCYYTQ

-1529 TVIFGGETLDPSC
+1529 TVIFGGDPLDPSC

-1552 PATEVNARGNYL
+1552 PATEVNARGNYM

-1576 GNVFRYFS
+1576 GNVYRYFS

-1648 DGNGHTLTLNGDDF
+1648 DGDGHTLTLNGDDF
-1662 GTSGDYTSFNVCA
+1662 GTSGYYTSFNVCA

-1697 TLFAGGLIGRAGDGD
+1697 TQFAGGLIGRAGDGN

-1736 FIAHLQGSNGV
+1736 FIAHLQGGNGA
-1747 LCETTFTGC
+1747 LSETTFTGC

-1776 WCDWGNGPDNGHCR
+1776 WCEWGNGPDNGRYR

-1796 FIYPSA
+1796 FINPSA
-1802 SCISSGSKT
+1802 SCISEGSKT

-1826 GYFTQAIG
+1826 GYFTQSIG
-1834 DVQGKRVENDGAL
+1834 DEQGQRVENDGAL

-1853 SYNVSGLKFYD
+1853 LYNVIGLKFYD
-1864 NGVKDSDGTF
+1864 NGVKDSDGSF
-1874 FHNNNAL
+1874 YHNTNAL
-1881 SNVITREITGYGEGS
+1881 SNAIERQFFGYGDNND
-1896 GHWAFI
+1896 HWAFI
-1902 ASPIEGSI
+1902 ASPLEDNIS
-1910 APNTVTNL
+1910 PNDVNNL
-1918 IGASIPETNPVAYD
+1918 LDNNEAYY
-1932 FDLYRLDPSDLMW
+1932 DLYRLNPSNTRW
-1945 ENYHTHTADF
+1945 ENWKEHEGNAASNF
-1955 NLVNGQGYLYATKET
+1955 NFVNGMGYLYATKYNRIV
-1970 KTLTFTGTLDT
+1970 TFTGTLNM
-1981 GGEKTITSLPNGYNL
+1981 GGEKTITGLPNGYNL

-2044 NEDIVFRTTEP
+2044 NEDVVFRTTEP
-2055 FTNSNNGSLEMTL
+2055 FMNSSNGSLEMTL

-2077 YALKTLD
+2077 NALKTLD
-2084 NAIIS
+2084 NAIIT
-2089 FDEGSKLTKFYF
+2089 FDEGDELGKFYF

-2111 VGHEEYA
+2111 QNGKEYA
-2118 IAYSEGQGEMP
+2118 IAYSDAQGEMP

-2144 NPEDSEM
+2144 NPEGLEM
-2151 NYLHLI
+2151 DYLHLI

-2163 NIDLLQTPTYTFSAR
+2163 NIDLLQTPSYTFDAR
-2178 NDDYESRFRLIF
+2178 TTDYASRFKLVF
-2190 SANNDNETE
+2190 NANGAEDNND
-2199 DGFAFIS
+2199 FAFIDG
-2206 NGNLIVTGEGTLQVV
+2206 NGNIIINGSGMVQIIDML
-2221 DVMGRILVTK
+2221 GRVLVTRDANNLIGT
-2231 QLSTTNFQLPTSNF
+2231 QGLVG
-2245 TAGVYVLQLINGEKV
+2245 GVYVLRLINGDHV
-2260 KTQKIVIK
+2260 KTQKIVVR

>member
-15 LLLMGVAFGQ
+15 LLLIGVAFGQ

-36 SSYNSSTKKTKFTV
+36 SSYNPSTHKTKFTI

-65 VGLSAYTGQHYT
+65 VGLSAYPGQHYT
-77 AVSGELNFMAND
+77 AVSGELNFTAND
-89 SIKEIYVQE
+89 SIKEIEVTE
-98 LDPSDD
+98 LNPSDD

-115 YSFEVTD
+115 YLFEVTD
-122 KGGFVLISKQRDIPS
+122 KGGFLLATKQRDMTT
-137 GTSVNSSSTTVFGD
+137 GTSVNNSSTTVFGE
-151 KELPI
+151 KEL
-156 SSGTITV
+156 TIKSEQFTV
-163 TDGGYAQAYHSV
+163 TDAGYDQAYHSV

-187 NYFTAIGAQLR
+187 NYFTTAGAQLR
-198 MTVTFDGREK
+198 MTVTFDAREK

-221 STENIDTGAKDGDP
+221 NTGNVDTGAKDGNP

-261 FPVTSAGDSCG
+261 FPVTSQGNNCG

-298 DGRLIIPTELSSLY
+298 DGRLIIPTDLSSLY
-312 VRFNASGNNS
+312 VRFDASGNL
-322 DTWYAQN
+322 DDDWYAKN

-388 LDYTSGSGNNVLTFK
+388 LDYTSGSGSNVLTFK
-403 GIIPKTVSD
+403 GIIPKTVSG

-470 RGLVGLVNNGGDI
+470 RGLAGLVNNGGDI

-493 LTFPYSTQWNTS
+493 LTFPYSTQWNNS
-505 SSKENNFTSI
+505 SGTENNFTCI
-515 GNSDHP
+515 GNSDHL

-745 ADINGQPYSYN
+745 ANINGQPYSY
-756 MASLNLTYNGNLPT
+756 ATATLNLTYNSNPPT
-770 GYHAIFTATA
+770 GYHVRFTANA
-780 GTVNGNTLTMPASA
+780 GSINGNTLTMPASA

-803 NTYSVRFKSNSSSA
+803 NTYSVRFNKNNTNA
-817 TGSMANQGFTY
+817 TGTMANQGFTY
-828 GVAQPLT
+828 GVTQPLN

-840 RAGYTFAGWN
+840 RTGYTFAGWN
-850 TQSNGNGTSYTD
+850 TQADGNGTFYTD
-862 QQSVSNLTPEN
+862 QQSVSNLTPDN
-873 GATFNLY
+873 NAILNLY
-880 AQWTANQYTVKLDQ
+880 AQWTPNQYTVTLDQ

-938 YYNADGTSARNWDN
+938 YYNADGTSAHNWDI

-963 VTPWEGSGTSENDP
+963 
-977 YLIIYA
+977 II
-983 SQLVKLADS
+983 DW
-992 VNSGTKDYSGK
+992 T
-1003 YLKLGNDIDMD
+1003 
-1014 GIAFDGIGNFT
+1014 
-1025 NSFQGT
+1025 
-1031 FDGAGKTLSHVT
+1031 
-1043 VNRSTEN
+1043 
-1050 CVGVFG
+1050 
-1056 EVYDGTVKNLILD
+1056 
-1069 GASVTGY
+1069 
-1076 IRVGVLVGN
+1076 
-1085 TLNTTTIENCL
+1085 
-1096 VLNSSISGHEN
+1096 
-1107 KYVGVISGN
+1107 
-1116 HGGSDVTYCANH
+1116 
-1128 YRGCTFLGTANATN
+1128 
-1142 VGVGDSNTGTNHGA
+1142 
-1156 HDIAGARSIHTLT
+1156 
-1169 IPEHVTATSTDTV
+1169 
-1182 TYNHV
+1182 
-1187 LYYASNVSVTLSPEI
+1187 
-1202 GYAISDVTV
+1202 
-1211 NGEAATN
+1211 
-1218 NGDGTWS
+1218 
-1225 FDMPAAAATVSA
+1225 
-1237 TVNIKLPGTGEA
+1237 GTGEA

-1322 EVIYTA
+1322 KVIYTA

-1343 GGNMRIGNNSQYAAS
+1343 GGNMRIGNDSQYAAS
-1358 IVAYSE
+1358 IVAHSE

-1377 INSEANT
+1377 INSEAQYI
-1384 SFAYNGGLVGHVAS
+1384 FAYNGGLVGHVAS
-1398 ESTLN
+1398 GSTLN

-1410 GGVFYHNS
+1410 GSVFYHNS
-1418 GRCCGF
+1418 GQCCGF
-1424 VGLNE
+1424 VGLNH

-1438 YEPSNQQLYY
+1438 YEPSYQQLYSY
-1448 NYSYYN
+1448 YDYYN
-1454 FINPEMGTYS
+1454 FINPDMGTYS
-1464 LIDCYYTQ
+1464 LTDCYYTQ

-1482 AYTSVSDNLC
+1482 AYTSVRDNLC

-1504 SPDNTFIDNVNGVYD
+1504 SPDDTFIDNVNGVYD

-1576 GNVFRYFS
+1576 GNVYRYFS

-1662 GTSGDYTSFNVCA
+1662 GTSGYYTSFNVCA

-1697 TLFAGGLIGRAGDGD
+1697 TQFAGGLIGRAGDGN

-1736 FIAHLQGSNGV
+1736 FIAHLQGGNGA
-1747 LCETTFTGC
+1747 LSETTFTGC

-1776 WCDWGNGPDNGHCR
+1776 WCDWGNGPDNGHCC

-1796 FIYPSA
+1796 FINPSA

-1811 FARCNNEGES
+1811 FARCNDESQS

-1834 DVQGKRVENDGAL
+1834 DSQGKRVENDGAL

-1853 SYNVSGLKFYD
+1853 LYNVSGLKFYD
-1864 NGVKDSDGTF
+1864 NGLKDSDGTF
-1874 FHNNNAL
+1874 YHYINAP
-1881 SNVITREITGYGEGS
+1881 SNYINRQFIGYGDNND
-1896 GHWAFI
+1896 HWAFI
-1902 ASPIEGSI
+1902 ASPLEDNIS
-1910 APNTVTNL
+1910 PNDVNNL
-1918 IGASIPETNPVAYD
+1918 LDNNEAYY
-1932 FDLYRLDPSDLMW
+1932 DLYRLNPSNTRW
-1945 ENYHTHTADF
+1945 ENWKAHEGNAASNF
-1955 NLVNGQGYLYATKET
+1955 NFVNGMGYLYATKYNRIV
-1970 KTLTFTGTLDT
+1970 TFTGTLNM
-1981 GGEKTITSLPNGYNL
+1981 GGEKTISGLPNGYNL

-2144 NPEDSEM
+2144 NPEGLEM

-2206 NGNLIVTGEGTLQVV
+2206 NGQLIITSEGRLQII
-2221 DVMGRILVTK
+2221 DMMGRVI
-2231 QLSTTNFQLPTSNF
+2231 STEVVNGTCSKAINLKV
-2245 TAGVYVLQLINGEKV
+2245 GLYVLQLINGENV

>member
-1 MQRKTTFHQVLATA
+1 MAVVAVGIILSLRKGDRRNMRSILMMLTLLA
-15 LLLMGVAFGQ
+15 MGQG
-25 NAFAESSWTIG
+25 AFAESSWTIG
-36 SSYNSSTKKTKFTV
+36 SSYNPSTHKTKFSI

-65 VGLSAYTGQHYT
+65 VGLSAYPGQHYT
-77 AVSGELNFMAND
+77 AVSGELNFTAND
-89 SIKEIYVQE
+89 SIKEIEVTE
-98 LDPSDD
+98 LNPSDY
-104 AYKFQN
+104 AYMFQN

-115 YSFEVTD
+115 YNFEVTD
-122 KGGFVLISKQRDIPS
+122 RGGFLLVSAERAIPI
-137 GTSVNSSSTTVFGD
+137 GNSVNSSSSVVFGE
-151 KELPI
+151 KELNI
-156 SSGTITV
+156 KSEQFTV
-163 TDGGYAQAYHSV
+163 TDAGYAQAYHSV
-175 NVNNYYSASASK
+175 NVNNYYSVSAPK
-187 NYFTAIGAQLR
+187 NYFTTSGAQLR
-198 MTVTFDGREK
+198 MTVTLDAREK

-221 STENIDTGAKDGDP
+221 STSNVDTGDKDGDP

-261 FPVTSAGDSCG
+261 FPVTSQGNNCG

-298 DGRLIIPTELSSLY
+298 DGRLIIPTDLSSLY
-312 VRFNASGNNS
+312 VRFDASGNL
-322 DTWYAQN
+322 DDDWYAKN

-388 LDYTSGSGNNVLTFK
+388 LDYTSGSGSNVLTFK
-403 GIIPKTVSD
+403 GIIPKAVSG

-419 DGTIQDLAGNDFS
+419 DGTIQDLAGNNFS

-488 LQVTN
+488 RQVTN
-493 LTFPYSTQWNTS
+493 LTFPYSTQWNNS
-505 SSKENNFTSI
+505 SGTENNFTCI

-552 FGKVSGTVKRVHLTD
+552 FGKVSGTVKRVHLTN

-596 VCIHAVRNSSVSHGG
+596 VCIHAVHTQSLSHGG
-611 VVGLNR
+611 VVGYNR
-617 GTVQSCISHATLSI
+617 GTVQSCISHATLS
-631 VNTNYGSAYG
+631 VTNTTNCSAYG
-641 GIVGRCYSGSI
+641 GIAGRSSGSI

-659 VTIPGVDNRGAILGL
+659 ATIPSVASRGAILGY
-674 RSDGSLTCNYY
+674 REGGGSLTCNYY

-699 GFNGTD
+699 GFDGTD
-705 YYNGNSA
+705 YFNGNSA
-712 RALYALTLGQHIA
+712 RALYALTLGAYIA

-756 MASLNLTYNGNLPT
+756 TASLNLTYNGNLPT
-770 GYHAIFTATA
+770 GYHTIYTATA
-780 GTVNGNTLTMPASA
+780 GTINGNTLTMPASA
-794 VTVSTDFVA
+794 VTVSSNFAV

-828 GVAQPLT
+828 GVAQPLN

-840 RAGYTFAGWN
+840 RTGYTFAGWN
-850 TQSNGNGTSYTD
+850 TQADGNGTSYTD

-873 GATFNLY
+873 GAII
-880 AQWTANQYTVKLDQ
+880 D
-894 QIGSGGTTSVTATF
+894 
-908 DAAMPDITIPTI
+908 
-920 TGYTF
+920 
-925 GGYYTETNGGGTQ
+925 
-938 YYNADGTSARNWDN
+938 
-952 TEATT
+952 

-963 VTPWEGSGTSENDP
+963 IINWTGSGTQDDP
-977 YLIIYA
+977 YLIINP
-983 SQLVKLADS
+983 SQLLKLADD
-992 VNSGTKDYSGK
+992 VNSGQKYYGK
-1003 YLKLGNDIDMD
+1003 FFKLGNDIDMD
-1014 GIAFDGIGNFT
+1014 GIAFEGIGKGSGSNE
-1025 NSFQGT
+1025 FQGNFNGDNKIISNVT
-1031 FDGAGKTLSHVT
+1031 IDRPTEDYIGFFGKPD
-1043 VNRSTEN
+1043 
-1050 CVGVFG
+1050 
-1056 EVYDGTVKNLILD
+1056 YGTIKNLILD
-1069 GASVTGY
+1069 GASITGRFY
-1076 IRVGVLVGN
+1076 VGVLAGKCQRN
-1085 TLNTTTIENCL
+1085 IQNCL
-1096 VLNSSISGHEN
+1096 VLNSS
-1107 KYVGVISGN
+1107 
-1116 HGGSDVTYCANH
+1116 VT
-1128 YRGCTFLGTANATN
+1128 T
-1142 VGVGDSNTGTNHGA
+1142 NTGTNDIGIIYGVESYFTSITNNHYRDCSVTKGGNTYTTNIGTNHG
-1156 HDIAGARSIHTLT
+1156 DVDGARSVHTLT
-1169 IPEHVTATSTDTV
+1169 LPEHVTATSTDTV

-1187 LYYASNVSVTLSPEI
+1187 LYYASNVSVTLTPEI

-1237 TVNIKLPGTGEA
+1237 TVNLKLLGTGEA

-1285 NITVSNMIGTSEHP
+1285 NITVSNMMGTSAHP

-1377 INSEANT
+1377 INSEAHNN
-1384 SFAYNGGLVGHVAS
+1384 FAYNGGLVGHVAS
-1398 ESTLN
+1398 GSTLN

-1410 GGVFYHNS
+1410 GRVFYHNS
-1418 GRCCGF
+1418 GQCCGF
-1424 VGLNE
+1424 VGLNQ

-1438 YEPSNQQLYY
+1438 YEPSYQQLYSY
-1448 NYSYYN
+1448 YYYYN
-1454 FINPEMGTYS
+1454 FINPDMGTYS
-1464 LIDCYYTQ
+1464 LTDCYYTQ

-1482 AYTSVSDNLC
+1482 AYTSVRDNLC
-1492 HQISIAGETVYA
+1492 HQISIADETVYA

-1576 GNVFRYFS
+1576 GNVYRYFS

-1608 LASRVYDG
+1608 MASRVYDG

-1648 DGNGHTLTLNGDDF
+1648 DGDGHTLTLNGDDF
-1662 GTSGDYTSFNVCA
+1662 GTSGYYTSFHVCA

-1697 TLFAGGLIGRAGDGD
+1697 TQYAGGLIGRAGDGD

-1736 FIAHLQGSNGV
+1736 FIAHLQGDNGA
-1747 LCETTFTGC
+1747 LCKTTFTGC

-1796 FIYPSA
+1796 FINPSA

-1811 FARCNNEGES
+1811 FARCNDEGQS
-1821 LHFNN
+1821 LHLNN

-1853 SYNVSGLKFYD
+1853 LYNVIGLKFYD

-1874 FHNNNAL
+1874 YHNINAP
-1881 SNVITREITGYGEGS
+1881 SNAITREITGYGEGS

-1902 ASPIEGSI
+1902 ASPIEGSV

-1918 IGASIPETNPVAYD
+1918 IGTSIPETNPVVYD
-1932 FDLYRLDPSDLMW
+1932 FDLYRLNPSDLMW
-1945 ENYHTHTADF
+1945 ENYHANTADF

-1970 KTLTFTGTLDT
+1970 KTLTFTGTLNM
-1981 GGEKTITSLPNGYNL
+1981 GGEKTITGLPNGYNL

-2016 NGAIIVANPVD
+2016 NGAIIVATPVD
-2027 KATPIQ
+2027 KATAIQ

-2044 NEDIVFRTTEP
+2044 NEDVVFRTTEP
-2055 FTNSNNGSLEMTL
+2055 FMNSSNGSLEMTL

-2077 YALKTLD
+2077 NALKTLD
-2084 NAIIS
+2084 NAIIT
-2089 FDEGSKLTKFYF
+2089 FNEGMQLGKFYF
-2101 GHQDANIYIP
+2101 GEQDANIYIP
-2111 VGHEEYA
+2111 KDGNDYA
-2118 IAYSEGQGEMP
+2118 IAYSDRNGDIP
-2129 LNFKAVTNGSYTLTV
+2129 LYFKAKETGTYIITFDGDDMSGIKLIDKFKNEVVDLGIDDSYTFKASSVDRKDRFVLVFSSTS
-2144 NPEDSEM
+2144 SE
-2151 NYLHLI
+2151 
-2157 DNLTGA
+2157 TSSE
-2163 NIDLLQTPTYTFSAR
+2163 PR
-2178 NDDYESRFRLIF
+2178 V
-2190 SANNDNETE
+2190 
-2199 DGFAFIS
+2199 FAYQSGSDI
-2206 NGNLIVTGEGTLQVV
+2206 IIEGEGELQMF
-2221 DVMGRILVTK
+2221 DVMGRLVSIHYINGVETIPAP
-2231 QLSTTNFQLPTSNF
+2231 QI
-2245 TAGVYVLQLINGEKV
+2245 GVYMLKLNDKV
-2260 KTQKIVIK
+2260 QKIVVR